1 MAVLEQRENSLLKQ
15 TVEGMVAA
23 KSELEKVFRQYD
35 IIQFQANI
43 GDQVS
48 HAVLLHCF
56 NYSSNLP
63 IHQKSERNAK
73 TQLSIAKAWNLC
85 KSSNGNKTKDNPN
98 NNSSKEQTRANK
110 TITILQQE
118 QTTTTRG
125 TFVTCIFSDTWFIL
139 NSLTQIST
147 IVFLK
152 WRMIARALWKKELSV
167 NNYDRDT

>member
-1 MAVLEQRENSLLKQ
+1 LAVLEQRENSLLKQ

-73 TQLSIAKAWNLC
+73 TQLSIAKA
-85 KSSNGNKTKDNPN
+85 
-98 NNSSKEQTRANK
+98 
-110 TITILQQE
+110 
-118 QTTTTRG
+118 
-125 TFVTCIFSDTWFIL
+125 
-139 NSLTQIST
+139 
-147 IVFLK
+147 
-152 WRMIARALWKKELSV
+152 
-167 NNYDRDT
+167 